1 MTTLNYK
8 VIKAK
13 KEHIKIL
20 QEFVAK
26 MIKNADMVF
35 PPINMMK
42 ASRYGAKMIEDECV
56 LCLVHEKKVVGAV
69 CGSIAQWWFA
79 DTKVLSEMGFWI
91 EKEHRSIE
99 TATMLLNGF
108 KKIADKNAVP
118 CMLNTLDGREI
129 PAREKLFSDAGFRR
143 VGHKYGYGL

>member
-1 MTTLNYK
+1 MTTPKYK
-8 VIKAK
+8 IIKAK

-20 QEFVAK
+20 QEFVVK

-69 CGSIAQWWFA
+69 CGLINQWWFS
-79 DTKVLSEMGFWI
+79 DTKLLDEMGFWI
-91 EKEHRSIE
+91 EREHRSIE

-108 KKIADKNAVP
+108 KKIADKNLVP
-118 CMLNTLDGREI
+118 CMLNTLDGRDI
-129 PAREKLFSDAGFRR
+129 PLREKLFSDCGFRK
-143 VGHKYGYGL
+143 VGFKHGYGL

>member
-1 MTTLNYK
+1 MTTPKYK
-8 VIKAK
+8 VIRAK
-13 KEHIKIL
+13 KEHIKKL
-20 QEFVAK
+20 QYFVNT

-35 PPINMMK
+35 PPVNMMK
-42 ASRYGAKMIEDECV
+42 ASRYIVKMIEDETI
-56 LCLVHEKKVVGAV
+56 LCLVHDKEVVGSV
-69 CGSIAQWWFA
+69 CGTIGGWWFA
-79 DTKVLSEMGFWI
+79 DTKILSEMGFWI

-129 PAREKLFSDAGFRR
+129 LAREKLFSDAGFRR

>member
-1 MTTLNYK
+1 MTTSDYK
-8 VIKAK
+8 VIKAN
-13 KEHIKIL
+13 KEHITIL

-56 LCLVHEKKVVGAV
+56 LCLVYNKKVVGAV

-99 TATMLLNGF
+99 TATMLLKGF
-108 KKIADKNAVP
+108 KKIADKNLVP
-118 CMLNTLDGREI
+118 CMLNTLDGRDI
-129 PAREKLFSDAGFRR
+129 PLREKLFSDCGFRK
-143 VGHKYGYGL
+143 VGFKHGYGL